1 MPTSLTKFYHQT
13 YSAVT
18 DFLFYKTIFT
28 QPLRKTL
35 LYLVLLSAH
44 VAAALTL
51 IVAWQQGS
59 QFLEICRW
67 AEQNFP
73 TLEVRDGRLWV
84 NSEQPLIK
92 RYRGEQLIT
101 FVFDTTGTYS
111 DPREIQEPAILF
123 TQEKLYLHMLGQTQ
137 TYYWKD
143 FGPFQISPEAF
154 REAISLVKWIYF
166 PTFYP
171 LLLGYTLLAKAS
183 LAVVLSVIALSASAR
198 YNVRLPFQQY
208 FTISLYSLT
217 PAVVID
223 LAVTMTGIEI
233 SYFNFF
239 YVATA
244 VIYTYL
250 ATQKCVA
257 TTDS

>member
-111 DPREIQEPAILF
+111 DPREIQEPAFLF
-123 TQEKLYLHMLGQTQ
+123 TQEKLYLHVLGQTQ
-137 TYYWKD
+137 THDWKD
-143 FGPFQISPEAF
+143 FGSFQISPEVF
-154 REAISLVKWIYF
+154 SEAISLVKWLYF
-166 PTFYP
+166 PTFFP

-183 LAVVLSVIALSASAR
+183 LTVVLSVIALSVSAR
-198 YNVRLPFQQY
+198 YDVRLPFQQY

-233 SYFNFF
+233 PSFSFF

-250 ATQKCVA
+250 ATQKCVVM
-257 TTDS
+257 D

>member
-1 MPTSLTKFYHQT
+1 MPTSLTKFYHQS

-18 DFLFYKTIFT
+18 DFLFYRAIFT

-44 VAAALTL
+44 IAAALTL
-51 IVAWQQGS
+51 IFAWQNGS
-59 QFLEICRW
+59 QFLDLCRW
-67 AEQNFP
+67 AQQNFP
-73 TLEVRDGRLWV
+73 TLEVREDRLWV
-84 NSEQPLIK
+84 YSEQPLIK

-111 DPREIQEPAILF
+111 DPREIPEPAILF
-123 TQEKLYLHMLGQTQ
+123 TQEKLYLRMLGQTQ
-137 TYYWKD
+137 THYWKD
-143 FGPFQISPEAF
+143 TGSFQISPEAF
-154 REAISLVKWIYF
+154 SETINLVKWIYF

-171 LLLGYTLLAKAS
+171 LLLGYTLLAKAL

-198 YNVRLPFQQY
+198 HDVRLPFQQY
-208 FTISLYSLT
+208 FTIALYSLT

-233 SYFNFF
+233 SYFDFF

-250 ATQKCVA
+250 ATQKCVVM
-257 TTDS
+257 D